1 MLNGLV
7 TFRVWLVHLQINGGD
22 MKYAAQCITIFF
34 VLTIL
39 LALTGIYVLNL
50 SMEPGGIILFSATA
64 GLVLT
69 LIYGW
74 IDAVYIKKR
83 QPGL

>member
-1 MLNGLV
+1 
-7 TFRVWLVHLQINGGD
+7 

>member
-1 MLNGLV
+1 MN
-7 TFRVWLVHLQINGGD
+7 
-22 MKYAAQCITIFF
+22 YAARCITIFL
-34 VLTIL
+34 VLTVL

-50 SMEPGGIILFSATA
+50 SMHLNGIILFSAATSMIA
-64 GLVLT
+64 T